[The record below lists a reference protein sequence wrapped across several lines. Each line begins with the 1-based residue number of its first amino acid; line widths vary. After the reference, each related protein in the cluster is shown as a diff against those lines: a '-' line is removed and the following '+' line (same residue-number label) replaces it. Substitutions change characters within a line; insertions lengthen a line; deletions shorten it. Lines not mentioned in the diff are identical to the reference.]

1 MKTSRKQAE
10 EEAQE
15 AARRAAEARE
25 ARENKKREEDVVK
38 AISSLVDVALVD
50 VALARLAQHEPEFRD
65 ALRDEFASL
74 KSVPAQKS
82 LIAIAAT
89 LETLRT
95 EKKEISLRFE
105 EYKKGV
111 RDTAGLGSPPFGRY
125 F

>member
-15 AARRAAEARE
+15 AARRAVEARE

-38 AISSLVDVALVD
+38 AISLLVD
-50 VALARLAQHEPEFRD
+50 VALAALARPEPEFRD
-65 ALRDEFASL
+65 ALCDEFASL
-74 KSVPAQKS
+74 KSTPAQKS
-82 LIAIAAT
+82 LIAIATT
-89 LETLRT
+89 LETLRI

-111 RDTAGLGSPPFGRY
+111 RDTAGLGFPPFGR